1 MDAPTETPAEVAL
14 TQFPGSS
21 WAAVIDCDST
31 RADTLIDHVP
41 LLTVVV
47 P

>member
-14 TQFPGSS
+14 RHFPDSS
-21 WAAVIDCDST
+21 WVAVIDCDST
-31 RADTLIDHVP
+31 SADTLLDHVP